1 MQQAS
6 VLTGRQMMMLIVV
19 GLHAL
24 VIGVLMTMKLE
35 IIEPPGFVF
44 TSITP
49 VIPDEKPP
57 IEAPELAVDDNPMIT
72 RVRLPD
78 LPEPVVRTEE
88 PRSAI
93 TPEPSPPAAA
103 ADASDSSGG
112 EGFLIP
118 STGLVSRARLSPDDF
133 YPSASISLGEVGVSV
148 VRVCVGPTGRIEGRP
163 TIRTS
168 SRSRR
173 LDDAAIRWASEA
185 LEFTPA
191 TRNGAAVSDCKD
203 FRVVFNLR

>member
-6 VLTGRQMMMLIVV
+6 VLTGRQAMMLVVV

-35 IIEPPGFVF
+35 LIEPVTFVF
-44 TSITP
+44 KPITP
-49 VIPDEKPP
+49 IDEVDKAPP
-57 IEAPELAVDDNPMIT
+57 VDAPELVVDEKAPSLWI
-72 RVRLPD
+72 PD
-78 LPEPVVRTEE
+78 VPAPVVTTQ
-88 PRSAI
+88 PDAGI
-93 TPEPSPPAAA
+93 TPEPTQPANSATTN
-103 ADASDSSGG
+103 SEGGG

-118 STGLVSRARLSPDDF
+118 STALISRATLAPDDF
-133 YPSASISLGEVGVSV
+133 YPAASISLQEEGVSV
-148 VRVCVGPTGRIEGRP
+148 VRVCVGPTGRIEGKP
-163 TIRTS
+163 TIQRG

-191 TRNGAAVSDCKD
+191 TRNGAAVSECKD
-203 FRVVFNLR
+203 FRVVFKLR

>member
-6 VLTGRQMMMLIVV
+6 VLTGRQMMMLVVV

-35 IIEPPGFVF
+35 IIEPPEFVF
-44 TSITP
+44 RSITP
-49 VIPDEKPP
+49 VVPDENPP
-57 IEAPELAVDDNPMIT
+57 VEAPKLVVDEKAPT
-72 RVRLPD
+72 RIVLPD
-78 LPEPVVRTEE
+78 LPEPVVRRVE
-88 PRSAI
+88 PAGSI
-93 TPEPSPPAAA
+93 TPEAAPAPAPT
-103 ADASDSSGG
+103 DASGSTGG
-112 EGFLIP
+112 EGFVIP
-118 STGLVSRARLSPDDF
+118 STDLVSRATRSPDDF
-133 YPSASISLGEVGVSV
+133 YPSASISMGEEGVSV

-163 TIRTS
+163 TIRTT

-173 LDDAAIRWASEA
+173 LDDAAIRWATEA

-191 TRNGAAVSDCKD
+191 TRNGAAVAGCKD

>member
-6 VLTGRQMMMLIVV
+6 VLTGRQMMMLVVV

-35 IIEPPGFVF
+35 IIKPPEFVF
-44 TSITP
+44 RSITP
-49 VIPDEKPP
+49 VIADEKPP
-57 IEAPELAVDDNPMIT
+57 IEKPKLVVDENVKIQITLPEF
-72 RVRLPD
+72 
-78 LPEPVVRTEE
+78 PEPVVRTEE
-88 PRSAI
+88 PTASI
-93 TPEPSPPAAA
+93 TPDPSPSPTA
-103 ADASDSSGG
+103 ADTTGSTGG
-112 EGFLIP
+112 EGFVIP
-118 STGLVSRARLSPDDF
+118 PTELVSRATRSPDDF
-133 YPSASISLGEVGVSV
+133 YPSASISMGEEGVSV

-163 TIRTS
+163 TIRNS

-173 LDDAAIRWASEA
+173 LDDAAIRWATEA
-185 LEFTPA
+185 LQFTPA